1 MAPHPV
7 LRRQDGVDFL
17 RGISILAVMLL
28 HARLRLSSEG
38 RGPDG
43 LLPGWLEDLLFT
55 NGDCGVIVFFAVSG
69 FLITLTSLRRF
80 GSLQAMQAG
89 RFYRIRFAR
98 IAPLLL
104 AVLAVLTGL
113 SLGGV
118 DGFVVESAQGG
129 LLRAIFAVFTFHLN
143 WLEAAHG
150 YLPANWDVLWSLSV
164 EEMFYLFFPLAC
176 VGLTRLRWGLLVL
189 LLALVVMGPLA
200 RTAWTENILWR
211 QKGYLAGMDSIALGC
226 LTALAV
232 GWLGGQRKIRTIWLV
247 TLELLGGLMMMLIFA
262 EPPWHWM
269 HWVWRSGTGATILAS
284 GSCLVIAGSV
294 LRGQRGGIWSAPM
307 RWLGRHSYEVY
318 LTHEFVV
325 IGLAAVS
332 LKVMRGSPMLWIA
345 TMVILSAMLGWAAA
359 RYFSEPMNR
368 WLRGAAQPAAAS
380 SRQFS
385 R

>member
-1 MAPHPV
+1 MGQLLAGRTDSELRMAPHPV

-28 HARLRLSSEG
+28 HARLRLFSEG

-118 DGFVVESAQGG
+118 DGFVVEPAQGG

-200 RTAWTENILWR
+200 RTAWTENILWAAER
-211 QKGYLAGMDSIALGC
+211 LFSRNGFDRPGVPDGFSS
-226 LTALAV
+226 
-232 GWLGGQRKIRTIWLV
+232 RLV
-247 TLELLGGLMMMLIFA
+247 RGPA
-262 EPPWHWM
+262 ENSHN
-269 HWVWRSGTGATILAS
+269 LAS
-284 GSCLVIAGSV
+284 Y
-294 LRGQRGGIWSAPM
+294 P
-307 RWLGRHSYEVY
+307 
-318 LTHEFVV
+318 
-325 IGLAAVS
+325 
-332 LKVMRGSPMLWIA
+332 
-345 TMVILSAMLGWAAA
+345 
-359 RYFSEPMNR
+359 
-368 WLRGAAQPAAAS
+368 
-380 SRQFS
+380 
-385 R
+385 